1 MCEPHSDLQDTKS
14 KEASMAY
21 FIVSSGGSTCVEFT
35 ADNKRLG
42 TVDIGDIEIGST
54 IITCDG
60 IGTFENAFE
69 ECVALSER
77 LGDMLAKHLA
87 GIMGRLATG
96 YGLAVYT
103 SM

>member
-1 MCEPHSDLQDTKS
+1 VCEPYSDSRDTKS

-21 FIVSSGGSTCVEFT
+21 FIVSSDGSVCVEFT
-35 ADNKRLG
+35 ADNKILG
-42 TVDIGDIEIGST
+42 TADIADLEIGST

-60 IGTFENAFE
+60 VGTFEDAFA
-69 ECVALSER
+69 ECIALSER
-77 LGDMLAKHLA
+77 LGDMLAKHLV

-96 YGLAVYT
+96 YGLKVNT